1 MDPEV
6 AGSSPVFHPKTPPQR
21 GFFIKPYSFGIPF
34 AKTTETKPTAMFT
47 LFKSSPKF
55 PVVKPVN
62 IGQIKNYLSKFEEA
76 IKTCEELQ
84 KEAVHS

>member
-1 MDPEV
+1 LAQHLQTKM
-6 AGSSPVFHPKTPPQR
+6 K
-21 GFFIKPYSFGIPF
+21 
-34 AKTTETKPTAMFT
+34 TKPTFMFT

-62 IGQIKNYLSKFEEA
+62 IRQIKNYLSKFEES

>member
-1 MDPEV
+1 
-6 AGSSPVFHPKTPPQR
+6 
-21 GFFIKPYSFGIPF
+21 
-34 AKTTETKPTAMFT
+34 MFT

-62 IGQIKNYLSKFEEA
+62 ILQIKNYLSKFEES

-84 KEAVHS
+84 KEAVHSWNTRIVKGYGDITFIFCTLIFLIPAIAYF

>member
-1 MDPEV
+1 LAQHLPT
-6 AGSSPVFHPKTPPQR
+6 KKQ
-21 GFFIKPYSFGIPF
+21 
-34 AKTTETKPTAMFT
+34 TKPTTMFT

-62 IGQIKNYLSKFEEA
+62 IRQIKNYLSKFEES

>member
-1 MDPEV
+1 M
-6 AGSSPVFHPKTPPQR
+6 K
-21 GFFIKPYSFGIPF
+21 
-34 AKTTETKPTAMFT
+34 TKPTIMFT

-62 IGQIKNYLSKFEEA
+62 IRQIKNYLSKFEES

-84 KEAVHS
+84 KETVHS